1 MNYSN
6 IYTELKV
13 IGKGS
18 YGKKYAGQACLIKK
32 KQTGQYFISKKIC
45 VANMPEKEL
54 ARVRQ
59 EVNLMEKFSHPCIVT
74 YIESFVMD
82 EFIVIVMEYCAGGD
96 LEQLIKFHKDCQS
109 FFPEF
114 SVKDWLAQ
122 LASALSHIHN
132 LKIIHR
138 DIKPSNIFL
147 TYDGKLKLGDFG
159 VSKILE
165 HTNDSAHTV
174 IGTPLYMSPEV
185 CANKAYTY
193 KSDVWSLGC
202 VLYEICTFNKPFWA
216 ESFVG
221 LALKIL
227 NEQPESIPE
236 VYSDE
241 FCRVVFWLLEKEADK
256 RPNAREILADLGME
270 GEYSVIRHDSGKI
283 LEWSAEDL
291 EFESLIGN
299 TVSNNGT
306 YEEDFESFSYKEES
320 EKYEDDFDSI

>member
-1 MNYSN
+1 MNYPN

-18 YGKKYAGQACLIKK
+18 YGKKYAGEAYLIKK
-32 KQTGQYFISKKIC
+32 KQTGQYFISKKIY
-45 VANMPEKEL
+45 VADMPDKDLE
-54 ARVRQ
+54 RVKQ
-59 EVNLMEKFSHPCIVT
+59 EVKLMEKFSHPCIVK
-74 YIESFVMD
+74 YIESFVMA
-82 EFIVIVMEYCAGGD
+82 ECIVIVMEYCAGGD
-96 LEQLIKFHKDCQS
+96 LEQLIKFHRDSES
-109 FFPEF
+109 FFPEA

-122 LASALSHIHN
+122 LASALCHIHN

-185 CANKAYTY
+185 CNNKPYTY

-227 NEQPESIPE
+227 NEQPERVPE

-241 FCRVVFWLLEKEADK
+241 FSKVVFWLLEKEADK
-256 RPNAREILADLGME
+256 RPNARDVLSDLNME
-270 GEYSVIRHDSGKI
+270 GEYSGIQDGSGKI
-283 LEWSAEDL
+283 LDWSAEDL
-291 EFESLIGN
+291 EFDSLIGN
-299 TVSNNGT
+299 TISNNGT
-306 YEEDFESFSYKEES
+306 YEEDFESFSYKEDS
-320 EKYEDDFDSI
+320 DKYEDDFDSI